1 MFLTVTVQVL
11 QLFQTWKNEV
21 TSWLL
26 VGMFNEQPTFAI
38 AQHQIGALAVLLL
51 AVLPPTCRRRRSTI
65 FGEAVYQAISM
76 KPFELANFKLFSKVS
91 KLKDQRNCELVSI
104 LFFLPNGTM
113 SRFKRPQPVAPP
125 GCGPGFRFKGFEAP
139 AETFWWTNVS
149 QNAGQR
155 AAEMIVQASREA
167 WKGTDCQAVPKSRN
181 LSFESVK
188 FVQIKN
194 VRTWFEEKKS
204 FPNQWQQIPKVW
216 KQSDITV
223 TLNHQSC
230 LHSLAKRSA
239 AFNGCL
245 PSTCPINGGWIE

>member
-1 MFLTVTVQVL
+1 MNSQHL
-11 QLFQTWKNEV
+11 QLPNIRLEPWRCCCWQCYRLPAVEGGARF
-21 TSWLL
+21 L
-26 VGMFNEQPTFAI
+26 VKPFIKLSAW
-38 AQHQIGALAVLLL
+38 
-51 AVLPPTCRRRRSTI
+51 
-65 FGEAVYQAISM
+65 

-194 VRTWFEEKKS
+194 VRTWFEEKKA
-204 FPNQWQQIPKVW
+204 FQNQWQQIPKVW

-245 PSTCPINGGWIE
+245 PSTCPNKWWVNRVANHRLNSLW